1 MSNKIWKGRESIVR
15 YKNRK
20 KHFFQEENSESYLQ
34 FPSIFDTKRVLTS
47 QTVSKIQLD
56 WKKPEIKNNKTI

>member
-34 FPSIFDTKRVLTS
+34 FPSIFDTKRVLTLANS
-47 QTVSKIQLD
+47 FKDSTGLEKTR
-56 WKKPEIKNNKTI
+56 NKEQ